1 MDTSALV
8 GPPVT
13 QREPTKFGP
22 QGTLPPDGTQID
34 GPLRP
39 AVRTVPLAAPISV
52 KTALSARHAA
62 PESTPPIS
70 AEPESIAWGVQPPLS
85 FVAYSAD
92 ETLVGVRTDDLH
104 ARHARADV
112 LRTRKIGFVVLGV
125 TLPLMIAV
133 AGVLSIEEEPL
144 STLRPS
150 SNVTALSASM
160 KSLPRTKPMPAVVP
174 TVAPLVAPPPPR
186 SRRR

>member
-1 MDTSALV
+1 MDTSALAA
-8 GPPVT
+8 PPVT

-39 AVRTVPLAAPISV
+39 AVRTAPLAAPM
-52 KTALSARHAA
+52 TASRSAPA
-62 PESTPPIS
+62 STPPIS

-92 ETLVGVRTDDLH
+92 ETLVGVHTDDLH

-112 LRTRKIGFVVLGV
+112 LRAKKIGFVVLGV
-125 TLPLMIAV
+125 TLPLVIAV
-133 AGVLSIEEEPL
+133 AGVLSMEDEPL
-144 STLRPS
+144 STLRPASNAAAIGS
-150 SNVTALSASM
+150 SMRALPHA
-160 KSLPRTKPMPAVVP
+160 KPAPMVPSVVP
-174 TVAPLVAPPPPR
+174 PLAPPTPKL
-186 SRRR
+186 RRR

>member
-1 MDTSALV
+1 MDTTALAA
-8 GPPVT
+8 PPVT

-39 AVRTVPLAAPISV
+39 AVRTAPLS
-52 KTALSARHAA
+52 K
-62 PESTPPIS
+62 PPIS

-92 ETLVGVRTDDLH
+92 ETLVGVHTEDLR

-112 LRTRKIGFVVLGV
+112 LRAKKIGFVVLGV

-133 AGVLSIEEEPL
+133 AGVLSLEDEPL
-144 STLRPS
+144 STLRPASNAAAIGS
-150 SNVTALSASM
+150 SMRT
-160 KSLPRTKPMPAVVP
+160 LPRAKPAPVVP
-174 TVAPLVAPPPPR
+174 VVVPPLAPPSPKA
-186 SRRR
+186 RRR